1 MSKPRIRLDRRKLGR
16 AALTVGTVT
25 AVVTG
30 TATAALAVAPTAV
43 AVTLTP
49 AVGPSGGGN
58 SITIAIPGNTPLDA
72 QFSATSRVQ
81 FQFGTGGT
89 DNCAS
94 TIGTPTPV
102 TASAGIVQV
111 PLSGTRVLTPYKLAV
126 TVPTG
131 TAAAGGLTLANST
144 PANFLVCVYDTSNSD
159 ALTAKSTSTS
169 NDYQVGP
176 VARIDS
182 ITPATGP
189 SQGNTTIKVTG
200 ANLDLLV
207 GANGS
212 ANSAGSVTIDGQVAA
227 IVGVP
232 TASTLYATVPAHSA
246 GGPFTVALNAPG
258 GQTVK
263 QASYTYTNGISIS
276 PNTAPNTKVT
286 PTDVDITGV
295 GFQSMDWSGTAN
307 GNTPN
312 SPTAHVY
319 LVKGIYDPTA
329 TGNVGL
335 YAAPKTNGQITE
347 CQDVLV
353 IGDTELVCSLYLAG
367 NGLKSLGG
375 AANRSGLTGT
385 TASTTATTLTVGSGT
400 LSQQDVGAAVRGTGI
415 ADGVY
420 ITNVTNATT
429 ATLNKATGTQLA
441 AAALTLLPSRTLAN
455 VVRTSGSPTVTLSG
469 GFAATDVGRPVY
481 GTGIPNGA
489 TIAAVANDTNSATLS
504 TNANQTFTGDLR
516 IGATPVAESPVPN
529 GTYTLTVV
537 SNGTSDVQT
546 GGARADAAFKQSII
560 SSGSTFTVAD
570 Y

>member
-1 MSKPRIRLDRRKLGR
+1 MSKPRIKLDRRKLGR
-16 AALTVGTVT
+16 AALTVGTIT
-25 AVVTG
+25 AVVAG
-30 TATAALAVAPTAV
+30 SATAAFAVPTAV

-49 AVGPSGGGN
+49 TVGPSGGGN
-58 SITIAIPGNTPLDA
+58 SITIAIPGNATTDV
-72 QFSATSRVQ
+72 QFSSTSRVQ

-89 DNCAS
+89 DNCAA
-94 TIGTPTPV
+94 TIGTPTAV

-111 PLSGTRVLTPYKLAV
+111 PASGTRVLTPYKLAV
-126 TVPTG
+126 SVPTG
-131 TAAAGGLTLANST
+131 TAAAGGLTLADTT
-144 PANFLVCVYDTSNSD
+144 PANFLVCVYDTANSNY
-159 ALTAKSTSTS
+159 LTAKSNATS

-182 ITPATGP
+182 VTPATGP
-189 SQGNTTIKVTG
+189 SQGSTTVKITG
-200 ANLDLLV
+200 ANLDLLL

-212 ANSAGSVTIDGQVAA
+212 ANTAGAVTIDGQVAA
-227 IVGVP
+227 IVGTP
-232 TASTLYATVPAHSA
+232 SASTAYATVPAHSA
-246 GGPFTVALNAPG
+246 GGPFTVAVNTAG

-295 GFQSMDWSGTAN
+295 GFQAMDWSGTAN
-307 GNTPN
+307 SNTPN
-312 SPTAHVY
+312 SATAHVY

-329 TGNVGL
+329 AGNVGL

-353 IGDTELVCSLYLAG
+353 IGDNELICSLYLAG

-375 AANRSGLTGT
+375 AANRTGLSGT
-385 TASTTATTLTVGSGT
+385 TASTTATSMTVTGGT

-420 ITNVTNATT
+420 ITNITNATT
-429 ATLNKATGTQLA
+429 ATLNKATGTALA
-441 AAALTLLPSRTLAN
+441 GAALTLLPTRTLAN
-455 VVRTSGSPTVTLSG
+455 VVRTSGSNVVTLNG
-469 GFAATDVGRPVY
+469 AFAATDVGRPVY
-481 GTGIPNGA
+481 GTGIPNNA
-489 TIAAVANDTNSATLS
+489 TIATVANDTNSATLS

-516 IGATPVAESPVPN
+516 IGATPVSEAAVPN

-546 GGARADAAFKQSII
+546 GGARVDAGFKQSII